1 MNTIEN
7 RQYDMLLNVREF
19 GTQNAASFPSESL
32 GGRLFARVGEIAD
45 ELAGYAVDENSHQLD
60 QVGDMASRE
69 TARERLME
77 TMKMFSRTARAMA
90 VTRPDVE
97 RKFRVPYELGQRQL
111 IAAAQAFIVAAEPLM
126 GDFAVYELPADAL
139 DRLRNDLGDFT
150 ASVGR
155 RKSGRTMKSRTTAS
169 IDDAIA
175 RGIEAVRQLDA
186 IVRNKFATNAP
197 LLTAWEQAR
206 TVSRPVR
213 TTTARP
219 ETAAAASA

>member
-19 GTQNAASFPSESL
+19 GIQNAASFPSESL
-32 GGRLFARVGEIAD
+32 GGRLFASVGEIAD
-45 ELAGYAVDENSHQLD
+45 ELAGYAVDENSHQIE
-60 QVGDMASRE
+60 QVGDVAARE

-126 GDFAVYELPADAL
+126 GDFAPYELPADAL
-139 DRLRNDLGDFT
+139 DRLRNDLADFT

-197 LLTAWEQAR
+197 VLTAWEQAR
-206 TVSRPVR
+206 TVSRPAR
-213 TTTARP
+213 TTTAQK
-219 ETAAAASA
+219 AAVAASA